1 MTYYDFLLAK
11 RASGELKTLFA
22 LGLPVHLAL
31 WMEIY
36 AYHLNHP
43 ELSQHQMAL
52 IFETSQKTIWKVYC
66 FLNQS
71 IEH

>member
-31 WMEIY
+31 WMDYYEFY
-36 AYHLNHP
+36 LEHP
-43 ELSQHQMAL
+43 EFSYREISYYFQATKSTIERAL
-52 IFETSQKTIWKVYC
+52 AFMKLPCV
-66 FLNQS
+66 
-71 IEH
+71 